1 MMAIASYGRSQMNLE
16 IGPWQVIWPHTL
28 VMLGIGLVFAP
39 ISVAAY
45 KYIPVHLRA
54 AAVGLLSLLRTE
66 GGSVGTSA
74 AKIIEDRRVQLHLSR
89 IGEGL
94 SPLNH
99 DVRSYLDQGQA
110 YLLQFSGDP
119 AWSKQATLQSLD
131 DLRQQQAWSLSY
143 FDVFFLCAVVSL
155 ALVVLVFFMKRSVA
169 EKGERISCGIG
180 DSIAGVTVRLF
191 EIRGF
196 YCHDVKQTERRCTME
211 TTNSLIER
219 IDAEFSAAEQRW
231 DQLRVKQLEAYQVRQ
246 QRLERFERTVE
257 DLREL
262 WEPRL
267 EALAKRFG
275 KNMDVLP
282 TQERGRRAV
291 SMEFRSSLAR
301 ILLRFAVSPDVDARK
316 LVVSYDVEILPVL
329 MKFDSHRE
337 LELPLDA
344 VDKSN
349 YLNGSTIES

>member
-1 MMAIASYGRSQMNLE
+1 
-16 IGPWQVIWPHTL
+16 
-28 VMLGIGLVFAP
+28 
-39 ISVAAY
+39 
-45 KYIPVHLRA
+45 
-54 AAVGLLSLLRTE
+54 
-66 GGSVGTSA
+66 
-74 AKIIEDRRVQLHLSR
+74 
-89 IGEGL
+89 
-94 SPLNH
+94 
-99 DVRSYLDQGQA
+99 
-110 YLLQFSGDP
+110 
-119 AWSKQATLQSLD
+119 
-131 DLRQQQAWSLSY
+131 
-143 FDVFFLCAVVSL
+143 
-155 ALVVLVFFMKRSVA
+155 
-169 EKGERISCGIG
+169 
-180 DSIAGVTVRLF
+180 
-191 EIRGF
+191 
-196 YCHDVKQTERRCTME
+196 ME
-211 TTNSLIER
+211 TTNGLIER

-257 DLREL
+257 DLLEL

-301 ILLRFAVSPDVDARK
+301 ILLRFAVSPDVDART

-344 VDKSN
+344 VDKAQLSQWLDDRIVDFVHT
-349 YLNGSTIES
+349 YLALHENEYYLKDKMVEDPIAKVRFPSFAAAATLEHEGKTLYFIDESTLREFQQRTVDGQS